1 MDVVSLVQLFPP
13 QHQLRFECP
22 HVGFHVRDEQ
32 LQVKCL
38 CSTTKFII
46 IKFVKLRADISEEAE
61 PTEPNLVREL
71 LKALEVLSLTKETSN
86 TLKEVDTLGRT
97 GRPKIPP
104 FLSVPINRSR
114 PKVTIE
120 RNIRNDLFHPKN

>member
-71 LKALEVLSLTKETSN
+71 LKALEVPLTNEGNEQHLEGSRY
-86 TLKEVDTLGRT
+86 V
-97 GRPKIPP
+97 RPDWKAKDSP
-104 FLSVPINRSR
+104 VPVG
-114 PKVTIE
+114 P
-120 RNIRNDLFHPKN
+120 H